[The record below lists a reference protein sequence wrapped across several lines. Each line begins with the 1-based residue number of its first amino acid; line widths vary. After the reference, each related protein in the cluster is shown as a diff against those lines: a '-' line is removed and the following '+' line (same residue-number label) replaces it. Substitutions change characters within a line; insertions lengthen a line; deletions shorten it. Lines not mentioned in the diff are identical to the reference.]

1 MAWLR
6 DQWHLGESVSTYL
19 EPHGINLMAGVVST
33 VSVLLLLG
41 GIHESK
47 QVTNIFTLTKIALVV
62 FMTVGGMFLFQFSN
76 IQSETASFAPA
87 GVSGILR
94 GATSSFFGYLGYD
107 EVCCIAGE
115 ALHPQRDM
123 PRAVLWT
130 LLIVTVLYILA
141 SISLTGML
149 PYNEISETSGFPA
162 AFESRG
168 VTWAAN
174 ISAFGEVFTLP
185 VVVLI
190 SLMAQP
196 RLQLAMAQDGLLPPI
211 FAQVDESGNL
221 KWGTAL
227 SGVGM
232 IVVATFVPF
241 DVLDDLIS
249 VGILLAFSMTNS
261 CLVLLRC
268 ESPVHHPHLLEKYLF
283 GLNALC
289 LITGLLFTHAWDL
302 LLGPFL
308 AYCALVATVCVVLSI
323 GKNCPQSLTFGGSIS
338 VAQNQSL
345 GSSNGMSEDEF
356 FKSPFVPYLPCVGIF
371 INWGLVSQLE
381 IKGLLLLLLYVGM
394 TVVIYICYRG
404 GHAGNSSRWKQTR
417 SSYQA
422 LARLDHDPDQWSPL
436 ERELSMPP
444 MKEGSPITRLKASAG
459 SGTLT

>member
-6 DQWHLGESVSTYL
+6 DQWQLGESVEAYL
-19 EPHGINLMAGVVST
+19 EPHGINLMAGLVST

-47 QVTNIFTLTKIALVV
+47 QVTNFFTLTKIALVV

-76 IQSETASFAPA
+76 IQSETISFAPS
-87 GVSGILR
+87 GLSGILR

-115 ALHPQRDM
+115 ALNPQRDM

-149 PYNEISETSGFPA
+149 PYDEISETSGFPA
-162 AFESRG
+162 AFHDRG
-168 VTWAAN
+168 VSWAAN

-211 FAQVDESGNL
+211 FAQVDETGNL

-227 SGVGM
+227 SGMGM
-232 IVVATFVPF
+232 ILVATFVPF
-241 DVLDDLIS
+241 AYLDDLIS

-261 CLVLLRC
+261 CLILLRC
-268 ESPVHHPHLLEKYLF
+268 ESPAHRPNFLEKHLV
-283 GLNALC
+283 GLNVLC
-289 LITGLLFTHAWDL
+289 LATGLLLTHAWDL
-302 LLGPFL
+302 PTGRFL
-308 AYCALVATVCVVLSI
+308 AFVALTATICVVVSI
-323 GKNCPQSLTFGGSIS
+323 GKNCPKSLSFGGLNSS
-338 VAQNQSL
+338 VQNHTG
-345 GSSNGMSEDEF
+345 GSNDGIAEDDF
-356 FKSPFVPYLPCVGIF
+356 FKTPFVPYLPCCGIF
-371 INWGLVSQLE
+371 INWTLVSQLE
-381 IKGLLLLLLYVGM
+381 LSGLLLLFLYVGV
-394 TVVIYICYRG
+394 TVTIYIFYCSNTT
-404 GHAGNSSRWKQTR
+404 GNSLRWKRTSCQTL
-417 SSYQA
+417 A
-422 LARLDHDPDQWSPL
+422 LLENDVDKQPVL
-436 ERELSMPP
+436 ERELSMPT
-444 MKEGSPITRLKASAG
+444 MKEGSPTTRLKTN
-459 SGTLT
+459 SGNGALL